1 MRCVEVVKQIDLMLD
16 NELNLLQSKE
26 IEQHCS
32 QCNTCQ
38 KSYQILEKTK
48 GVLKNQPSLLPTAFL
63 DSQILQAFENHHRQ
77 PPKTNFWKH
86 FLIPKPAFAL
96 ILTLF
101 AIGVGLAFLLG
112 RMSVSKI
119 ETELVKSENLPIQIE
134 PKQIQQTTET
144 NEPTVLTVTKYVKVP
159 VFKEKEVIKI
169 VQIEKPIPKI
179 QSQPIIK
186 SGNFDNSSTSKALI
200 TKINLEEFQP
210 IAELKTRI
218 VRKGEI
224 NE

>member
-1 MRCVEVVKQIDLMLD
+1 MKCVEVEKQIDLMID
-16 NELNLLQSKE
+16 NELNLLQRNE

-32 QCNTCQ
+32 QCNSCQ
-38 KSYQILEKTK
+38 KSYQFLQKTK
-48 GVLKNQPSLLPTAFL
+48 VVLKNQPTLLPTVFL

-77 PPKTNFWKH
+77 PPKMSFWKQL
-86 FLIPKPAFAL
+86 LIPKPAFAL

-101 AIGVGLAFLLG
+101 AIAIGLAFLLG
-112 RMSVSKI
+112 RASVSKI
-119 ETELVKSENLPIQIE
+119 EPESVKNLPIQIE
-134 PKQIQQTTET
+134 QKQIQQTAET
-144 NEPTVLTVTKYVKVP
+144 NQPKVLTVTKYVKVP

-179 QSQPIIK
+179 QNQPIVK
-186 SGNFDNSSTSKALI
+186 SGGFDNSNKSNALI
-200 TKINLEEFQP
+200 TKINLEDFQP
-210 IAELKTRI
+210 ISEMKTRI